1 MYHMNEKIN
10 AKKAEGNTPKKQN
23 VYVSKYSKATNRKNL
38 ADNQVISIN
47 ESKADKVYLA
57 MPNQVKNLLHHIDT
71 ISNTQGS
78 CTMKDLN
85 KVWFDLYVA
94 KDVYKQDASVVI
106 AHYLNVFSKGYKRFT
121 SEELDIFNIS

>member
-1 MYHMNEKIN
+1 MNEKIN

-71 ISNTQGS
+71 IRHAKGT
-78 CTMKDLN
+78 CTMQDLN
-85 KVWFDLYVA
+85 TVWFDEYVS
-94 KDVYKQDASVVI
+94 KDIYKQDASVVI

-121 SEELDIFNIS
+121 SDELDIFNIS

>member
-1 MYHMNEKIN
+1 MNEKIN

-38 ADNQVISIN
+38 ADNQVISVN

-71 ISNTQGS
+71 ISNTQGT
-78 CTMKDLN
+78 CTMSDLN
-85 KVWFDLYVA
+85 KVWFD
-94 KDVYKQDASVVI
+94 
-106 AHYLNVFSKGYKRFT
+106 
-121 SEELDIFNIS
+121 